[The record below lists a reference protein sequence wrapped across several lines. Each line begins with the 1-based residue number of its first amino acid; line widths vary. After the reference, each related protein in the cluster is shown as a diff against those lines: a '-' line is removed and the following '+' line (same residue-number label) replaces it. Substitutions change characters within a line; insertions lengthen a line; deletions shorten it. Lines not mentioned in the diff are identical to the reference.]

1 MLAFICDWCGAAYTD
16 YPLCDQGTTL
26 ASLPKIKK
34 PKDNKPDNPDVEIPF
49 GTKTVSVGWTSSK
62 SSFNVELNTRHV
74 CEDCYNAYTEFVK
87 SRKKD

>member
-1 MLAFICDWCGAAYTD
+1 MLAFICDWCGAAYVD

-34 PKDNKPDNPDVEIPF
+34 PKDNKPDNPDAEIPF
-49 GTKTVSVGWTSSK
+49 GTKVVTVGWTTSRGTIISMN
-62 SSFNVELNTRHV
+62 SQHV
-74 CEDCYNAYTEFVK
+74 YTEFVK